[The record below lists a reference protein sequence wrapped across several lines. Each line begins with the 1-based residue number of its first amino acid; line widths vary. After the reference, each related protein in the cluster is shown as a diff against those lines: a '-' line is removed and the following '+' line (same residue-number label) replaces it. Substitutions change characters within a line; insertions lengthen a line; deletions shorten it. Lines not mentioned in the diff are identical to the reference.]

1 MIIGYPAKPTVD
13 LSGSATEKK
22 EEIVMAAVHVM
33 EEEEEDSVFGL
44 VSLAVVLV
52 GPISA
57 CVFLKSLSRVV
68 PE

>member
-1 MIIGYPAKPTVD
+1 MIIGYLVRPIVD
-13 LSGSATEKK
+13 PSGSATEKK
-22 EEIVMAAVHVM
+22 EVIVMAEVHVM

-44 VSLAVVLV
+44 VSLIVALV

-57 CVFLKSLSRVV
+57 CVCLKSLFRVV

>member
-1 MIIGYPAKPTVD
+1 MIIGYLVRPIVD
-13 LSGSATEKK
+13 PSGSATEKK
-22 EEIVMAAVHVM
+22 EVIVMAEVHVM

-44 VSLAVVLV
+44 VSLIVALV

-57 CVFLKSLSRVV
+57 CVFLKSLFRVA